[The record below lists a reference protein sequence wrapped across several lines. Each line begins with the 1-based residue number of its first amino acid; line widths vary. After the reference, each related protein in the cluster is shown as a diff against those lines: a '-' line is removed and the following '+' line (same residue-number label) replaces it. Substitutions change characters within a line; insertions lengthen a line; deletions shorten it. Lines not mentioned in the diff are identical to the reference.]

1 MIFALEERG
10 SHGLEARATG
20 TGGPLPPPP
29 KIRKFS
35 NEKPASADRLFGS
48 EKSSLA
54 SYSLFFFN
62 SLIAI
67 MALEISSGDQL

>member
-1 MIFALEERG
+1 VPP
-10 SHGLEARATG
+10 
-20 TGGPLPPPP
+20 GPVGPYPPK

-35 NEKPASADRLFGS
+35 NEKPVHADQLFGF

-54 SYSLFFFN
+54 SYSLFFFK

-67 MALEISSGDQL
+67 MALEISSGGQL